1 MGQADVVEV
10 LNDPLAQR
18 LMAAAIPA
26 RLAYVAVDG
35 TPRVVPMGF
44 HWNGA
49 EIVMATVPVSPKVSA
64 LRANPVV
71 ALTVDTNDQP
81 PNVLMVRGTVRVH
94 EVDGVPEEFLAGSR
108 KLVRASQWDGFEAG
122 VRALYARMSVITV
135 TPTWAKVLD
144 FETRIPD
151 AVARLAAAHAG

>member
-1 MGQADVVEV
+1 MGRDYVVEV

-26 RLAYVAVDG
+26 RLAYTATDG

-44 HWNGA
+44 HWNGR
-49 EIVMATVPVSPKVSA
+49 EIVMATVPVAPKVAA
-64 LRANPVV
+64 LRAAPAV

-81 PNVLMVRGTVRVH
+81 PNVLLVRGTARIEIV
-94 EVDGVPEEFLAGSR
+94 EGVPDEFLAGAR
-108 KLVRASQWDGFEAG
+108 KLVSAAQWDGFEAG
-122 VRALYARMSVITV
+122 VRALYERMALIVV
-135 TPTWAKVLD
+135 TPHWAKVLD

-151 AVARLAAAHAG
+151 AVAQVAAERAG